1 MHRGDKPSRVPHA
14 TWAAGQTCDLL
25 LEIRGSPAPGIR
37 KVEQTLLHIV
47 SSRRALITPQ
57 TLQRRKI
64 FQVTF

>member
-25 LEIRGSPAPGIR
+25 LEIRGSPGPGIC

-47 SSRRALITPQ
+47 IPEGP
-57 TLQRRKI
+57 
-64 FQVTF
+64 